1 MASLHLQLL
10 TASWASLRHLSL
22 FHRPSK
28 FHGGNSKEPALAT
41 LAALPTLH
49 QLPQYKQMATALFQ
63 SPVLSHSAS
72 PICSSSVLVSGLYLR
87 SPINS
92 FFSRLLKSH
101 GISVSMCAFSLY
113 SGFPVHHLS
122 CCLCGWRNMDGGL
135 TSEQRA
141 VFCLSFPY
149 TELLQGHSL
158 LSMG

>member
-72 PICSSSVLVSGLYLR
+72 PIKALFL
-87 SPINS
+87 
-92 FFSRLLKSH
+92 
-101 GISVSMCAFSLY
+101 
-113 SGFPVHHLS
+113 
-122 CCLCGWRNMDGGL
+122 
-135 TSEQRA
+135 
-141 VFCLSFPY
+141 FCLGLWAVSEVTY
-149 TELLQGHSL
+149 Q
-158 LSMG
+158 